1 MHVVRYAAPA
11 AVLALALSGCSGSD
25 PAEPA
30 PTSTPAPSS
39 AAPSSPSPSSAAPS
53 GGTTDRPAVIEPATD
68 LLDWQPVD
76 GSIEATATR
85 SGGWTLTVER
95 GGRGYR
101 LEGPQPD
108 GSAAGSGLRVSDAL
122 IDSDWAVV
130 VRQDEAEQRP
140 MTAEVT
146 DLATGERFRIDG
158 RSEAPTTT
166 GGTWAL
172 GEGRLVHA
180 TVGPKGAYCV
190 ATVDLATRVSA
201 LGWCAPKRHGFNDA
215 RITPAGTSLLTFDDA
230 QPSCRTL
237 VAVEGPSATPFPDVE
252 DCKGWDGLLTD
263 DGAVWS
269 VIPKE
274 RQVESAHFYA
284 RAGDGYFDLGPGT
297 AGSLVGCAGAAYFVR
312 DPQREGDPATLMRWT
327 SDAGLA
333 VVYQSPG
340 GQAFLSEPRCGDDT
354 LTVTAMAEDGDEQ
367 VAASLG

>member
-1 MHVVRYAAPA
+1 MPAVRHAASA

-25 PAEPA
+25 PAEP
-30 PTSTPAPSS
+30 TPS
-39 AAPSSPSPSSAAPS
+39 SSPSPTASSSASPS
-53 GGTTDRPAVIEPATD
+53 GGTADEPAVLEPATD

-76 GSIEATATR
+76 GAVGATATR
-85 SGGWTLTVER
+85 SGGWTLTIEQS
-95 GGRGYR
+95 GRGYQ
-101 LEGPQPD
+101 LDGPHSD
-108 GSAAGSGLRVSDAL
+108 SGSAGSETRVTDAL
-122 IDSDWAVV
+122 IDGDWAVV
-130 VRQDEAEQRP
+130 VLQDKAEQRP

-158 RSEAPTTT
+158 RSDVPTTT

-180 TVGPKGAYCV
+180 TVGPKNAYCV
-190 ATVDLATRVSA
+190 ATVDLATRTSA

-215 RITPAGTSLLTFDDA
+215 RITPAGTSLLSFDDG

-237 VAVEGPSATPFPDVE
+237 VALEGDSATPFPDVA

-263 DGAVWS
+263 GGAVWS

-284 RAGDGYFDLGPGT
+284 RAGAGYFDLGPGT
-297 AGSLVGCAGAAYFVR
+297 AGTLVWCAGSAYFVR
-312 DPQREGDPATLMRWT
+312 DPQREGDPASLMRWT
-327 SDAGLA
+327 PDGGLA

-340 GQAFLSEPRCGDDT
+340 GQAFLSEPRCGGET
-354 LTVTAMAEDGDEQ
+354 LTVTAMAEGGDEQ
-367 VAASLG
+367 VAAPLP